1 MAHHPTPSDIPV
13 ATTTPPAANQHW
25 PEANGIYAGAVAYP
39 DGRIIGLAWANDI
52 ADLPRQAWGEYGQD
66 IEGARSR
73 HDGRANTQAMAAA
86 GCSIAKQVLAIDPN
100 AWIPSQIEALQ
111 LAATLDKS
119 NRPSG
124 VIWTSTQDSGFS
136 AFAQTFEN
144 GVSDW
149 FLKGVAC
156 RVRAVRGFVLHH
168 LNASP
173 LGAAPA
179 APEFAKAEACEV
191 AK

>member
-13 ATTTPPAANQHW
+13 ATTTPPATNQHW

-52 ADLPRQAWGEYGQD
+52 ADLSRQAWGEYGQD

-73 HDGRANTQAMAAA
+73 HDGRANTLAMAAA
-86 GCSIAKQVLAIDPN
+86 GCSIAQQVLAIDAT

-111 LAATLDKS
+111 LAATLNKG
-119 NRPSG
+119 NHPKG
-124 VIWTSTQDSGFS
+124 AIWTSTQLSGYG
-136 AFAQTFEN
+136 AFAQIFEN
-144 GVSDW
+144 GYSGW
-149 FLKGVAC
+149 RLKATDF

-179 APEFAKAEACEV
+179 APEFANALACEV